1 MNIVKLLKKN
11 SPTILTVLGA
21 IGVVGTAIMTAKA
34 VPKAMKLVEEAE
46 KEKGEELS
54 KWETIQVAAP
64 TYIPSILLGTGTLV
78 CIFGAN
84 ILNKR
89 SQASLASAYALLDQS
104 YKEYRSKL
112 KELYGEEAHKNI
124 IDSIALD
131 YAENVS
137 ITCGSCYGLN
147 TCDLSVEEN
156 DGKPRLFYD
165 AFSKRYFEKT
175 IEQVLNAEY
184 HINRNCILR
193 GEVTVNEF
201 YDFLGLNHIDGG
213 DDLIWFPCDDFLWID
228 FNHRKVQ
235 LEDGLQCYII
245 EMMFEPM
252 LEEEYDLYINYRE

>member
-78 CIFGAN
+78 CVFGAN

-124 IDSIALD
+124 MDSIALD
-131 YAENVS
+131 HAEDIS
-137 ITCGSCYGLN
+137 ITCGSLYGLE
-147 TCDLSVEEN
+147 TCNLSIEEN
-156 DGKPRLFYD
+156 SGRPILFYD
-165 AFSKRYFEKT
+165 VFSKRYFEKT

-184 HINRNCILR
+184 HINRNCVLASA
-193 GEVTVNEF
+193 VTVNEF
-201 YDFLGLNHIDGG
+201 YEFLGLSGIDGG
-213 DDLIWFPCDDFLWID
+213 DDLIWMPCDAYLWID
-228 FNHRKVQ
+228 FNHRKVE

-252 LEEEYDLYINYRE
+252 LEEEYDLY

>member
-1 MNIVKLLKKN
+1 MKLKK
-11 SPTILTVLGA
+11 
-21 IGVVGTAIMTAKA
+21 K
-34 VPKAMKLVEEAE
+34 
-46 KEKGEELS
+46 KGEELS

-64 TYIPSILLGTGTLV
+64 TYIPAVLLGTVTV
-78 CIFGAN
+78 TAIFGAN

-112 KELYGEEAHKNI
+112 KELYGEETHKNI
-124 IDSIALD
+124 MDSITLD
-131 YAENVS
+131 HAENVS
-137 ITCGSCYGLN
+137 ITCGSLYSLE
-147 TCDLSVEEN
+147 TCNLSIEEN
-156 DGKPRLFYD
+156 SGRPILFYD

-184 HINRNCILR
+184 HINRNCVLAS
-193 GEVTVNEF
+193 GVTVNEF
-201 YDFLGLNHIDGG
+201 YEFLGLSRIDGG
-213 DDLIWFPCDDFLWID
+213 DDLIWMPCDAYLWID

-252 LEEEYDLYINYRE
+252 LEEEYDLY